1 MVSLMTKAN
10 TSFIDTDIG
19 IVVFDKDGKVK
30 LVIESLVT
38 AKKDDKK
45 DKKE

>member
-1 MVSLMTKAN
+1 MSSKD
-10 TSFIDTDIG
+10 SFIGTDVG

-38 AKKDDKK
+38 AKKDKQEYR
-45 DKKE
+45 KE

>member
-1 MVSLMTKAN
+1 MSNKD
-10 TSFIDTDIG
+10 SFIGTDIG

-30 LVIESLVT
+30 LVIESLAT
-38 AKKDDKK
+38 AKK

>member
-1 MVSLMTKAN
+1 MTKAN

-30 LVIESLVT
+30 LVIESLITV
-38 AKKDDKK
+38 KK
-45 DKKE
+45 DKKKE

>member
-1 MVSLMTKAN
+1 MSSKD
-10 TSFIDTDIG
+10 SFIGTDIG

-38 AKKDDKK
+38 TKKDANK

>member
-30 LVIESLVT
+30 LVIESLITV
-38 AKKDDKK
+38 KK
-45 DKKE
+45 DKKKE

>member
-1 MVSLMTKAN
+1 MSGKD
-10 TSFIDTDIG
+10 SFIGTDVE

-38 AKKDDKK
+38 SKK
-45 DKKE
+45 DKQE